1 MILGAEIGLLIYG
14 IYSLATGKYSLSKGK
29 VLTGG
34 KARLLGVLCMLPLP
48 LAFIAGVLLGLFFAL
63 VLGTA
68 VPVWLST
75 VTEVLI
81 LVVVGVAVTVLGK
94 KYYDEQE
101 VNTLDT
107 PTI

>member
-14 IYSLATGKYSLSKGK
+14 IYSLATGKYSLNKGK

-34 KARLLGVLCMLPLP
+34 KARLLGILCMLPLP
-48 LAFIAGVLLGLFFAL
+48 LAFIAGVLLGLFFTL

>member
-48 LAFIAGVLLGLFFAL
+48 LAFITGVLLGLFFAL